1 MKLCSVCNQRP
12 AVVFISK
19 SDGSKVVNNGYCL
32 SCAIK
37 SGITPVNQLAEQ
49 FSMDPQELQSMV
61 DGIEN
66 MFDNEDMSE
75 AFADFLGGGN
85 LMMPIGEEYPSKNEQ
100 DTTDNNTNKSN
111 TNKKQ
116 KNKKKSAL
124 ETFGTNLTEQAKDGL
139 LDRVIGR
146 DKEIDRA
153 VQILNRRS
161 KNNPVLLGAP
171 GVGKTAIAEGIA
183 QRIATGDVP
192 EKMCDV
198 QVFLLDLAAVVA
210 GTQYRGQFESRL
222 KAIVDDAKRSNV
234 VLVIDEIH
242 SIVKAGDA
250 DGAMNAAN
258 ILKPALAKGDIQVI
272 GATTLDEY
280 RKYIEK
286 DAALERRFQP
296 VIIDEPSIEDTI
308 EIIKGTKDYYE
319 GFHNI
324 TIDDFVIK
332 DAVVLSSKYINDRF
346 LPDKAIDVIDEAA
359 SRINMENPYSP
370 KIISL
375 KKELT
380 AVEGELEKLEA
391 DSENPLYEEIAKQKT
406 EKLRLESQINELRA
420 SQKLTKMTVD
430 DIAKVIELW
439 TGIPVKNITETDKS
453 KLLNLEERLHE
464 RIIGQHKAV
473 ESVSRAVRR
482 NRALKMTKKRP
493 VSFIFVGPTG
503 VGKTELVKALAACL
517 FDDEA
522 SLIRLDMSEYM
533 EKHAVAKI
541 TGAPPG
547 YVGYDDGGQLTEKVR
562 RKPYSVILLDEIE
575 KAHQDVFNI
584 LLQILDDGRI
594 TDAQGRCVNFENTVI
609 IMTSNAGT
617 SVGSAQSLGFG
628 AGQGKVS
635 DRIEKALKEIFRPEF
650 LNRVDEVIEFNELTH
665 DELFKIC
672 DLMLKDL
679 KAELKAMGIGFE
691 ICDNAKEKLLKDGYN
706 PRYGARPI
714 RREIQ
719 TQIED
724 AVSNILLGDAIPENS
739 TIKVDAH
746 NDEMIIS
753 II

>member
-1 MKLCSVCNQRP
+1 MKNLKISTSEIARICNVSQGTVDR
-12 AVVFISK
+12 AL
-19 SDGSKVVNNGYCL
+19 NNRMGIKAATKEKIIQVAKKFGYRDF
-32 SCAIK
+32 ANTEK
-37 SGITPVNQLAEQ
+37 HEVSGQVGVIIFNLENEY
-49 FSMDPQELQSMV
+49 FSELVTEIEHALREEKLGTIIMMSHYDKQYEIECIRSLYNMGV
-61 DGIEN
+61 DGIILCTVNCGED
-66 MFDNEDMSE
+66 FDNYLKLFDIPIVSV
-75 AFADFLGGGN
+75 GN
-85 LMMPIGEEYPSKNEQ
+85 
-100 DTTDNNTNKSN
+100 
-111 TNKKQ
+111 
-116 KNKKKSAL
+116 
-124 ETFGTNLTEQAKDGL
+124 
-139 LDRVIGR
+139 
-146 DKEIDRA
+146 
-153 VQILNRRS
+153 
-161 KNNPVLLGAP
+161 
-171 GVGKTAIAEGIA
+171 IA
-183 QRIATGDVP
+183 QKIASGDVP
-192 EKMCDV
+192 EKLCDV
-198 QVFLLDLAAVVA
+198 SVYLLDLASVVA

-222 KAIVDDAKRSNV
+222 KAIVEDAKRLNV

-296 VIIDEPSIEDTI
+296 VIIDEPSVEDTI

-319 GFHNI
+319 SFHNI

-332 DAVVLSSKYINDRF
+332 DAVVLSTKYINDRF

-359 SRINMENPYSP
+359 SRINMDNPFSP
-370 KIISL
+370 KIIEL

-380 AVEGELEKLEA
+380 NVVAELEKLEA

-406 EKLRLESQINELRA
+406 EKYRLESQINEMRA
-420 SQKLTKMTVD
+420 SQRLVKMTVD

-439 TGIPVKNITETDKS
+439 TGIPVKNITETDKN
-453 KLLNLEERLHE
+453 KLLNLEDRLHE

-503 VGKTELVKALAACL
+503 VGKTELVKALTACL

-575 KAHQDVFNI
+575 KAHPDVFNI

-594 TDAQGRCVNFENTVI
+594 TDSQGRCVNFENTVI

-617 SVGSAQSLGFG
+617 SVGSAKGMGFG
-628 AGQGKVS
+628 ADQGKMS
-635 DRIEKALKEIFRPEF
+635 DRIEKSLKEIFRPEF
-650 LNRVDEVIEFNELTH
+650 LNRVDEVIEFKELTR

-679 KAELKAMGIGFE
+679 IAELKAMGIGFE
-691 ICDNAKEKLLKDGYN
+691 ITENAKQKLLDDGYN
-706 PRYGARPI
+706 PRFGARPI

-724 AVSNILLGDAIPENS
+724 AVSSILLGDAIPENS
-739 TIKVDAH
+739 TIVVDATQ
-746 NDEMIIS
+746 NEMIITVR
-753 II
+753 

>member
-1 MKLCSVCNQRP
+1 MKLCSVCNKRP

-32 SCAIK
+32 SCAIN

-49 FSMDPQELQSMV
+49 FSMDPEELKNMV

-66 MFDNEDMSE
+66 MFDNEDMSDM
-75 AFADFLGGGN
+75 FSDILGGN
-85 LMMPIGEEYPSKNEQ
+85 LMMPVNGEFPSTPDRETANNEN
-100 DTTDNNTNKSN
+100 DKSN
-111 TNKKQ
+111 AINKKQ

-124 ETFGTNLTEQAKDGL
+124 ETFGTNLTAQAKDGL

-183 QRIATGDVP
+183 QKIASGDVP
-192 EKMCDV
+192 EKLCDV
-198 QVFLLDLAAVVA
+198 SVYLLDLASVVA

-222 KAIVDDAKRSNV
+222 KAIVEDAKRLNV

-296 VIIDEPSIEDTI
+296 VIIDEPSVEDTI

-319 GFHNI
+319 SFHNI

-332 DAVVLSSKYINDRF
+332 DAVVLSTKYINDRF

-359 SRINMENPYSP
+359 SRINMDNPFSP
-370 KIISL
+370 KIIEL

-380 AVEGELEKLEA
+380 NVVAELEKLEA

-406 EKLRLESQINELRA
+406 EKYRLESQINEMRA
-420 SQKLTKMTVD
+420 SQRLVKMTVD

-439 TGIPVKNITETDKS
+439 TGIPVKNITETDKN
-453 KLLNLEERLHE
+453 KLLNLEDRLHE

-503 VGKTELVKALAACL
+503 VGKTELVKALTACL

-575 KAHQDVFNI
+575 KAHPDVFNI

-594 TDAQGRCVNFENTVI
+594 TDSQGRCVNFENTVI

-617 SVGSAQSLGFG
+617 SVGSAKGMGFG
-628 AGQGKVS
+628 ADQGKMS
-635 DRIEKALKEIFRPEF
+635 DRIEKSLKEIFRPEF
-650 LNRVDEVIEFNELTH
+650 LNRVDEVIEFNELTR

-679 KAELKAMGIGFE
+679 IAELKAMGIGFE
-691 ICDNAKEKLLKDGYN
+691 ITENAKQKLLDDGYN
-706 PRYGARPI
+706 PRFGARPI

-724 AVSNILLGDAIPENS
+724 AVSSILLGEAIPENS
-739 TIKVDAH
+739 TIVVDAIQ
-746 NDEMIIS
+746 NEMIITVR
-753 II
+753 